1 MMLLSKFAV
10 QVFLISA
17 MLIINKTLISKHR
30 KTPQEKRMNR
40 KSKGLLSIASAVLVG
55 ISLSTSVSLAAE
67 PGSNSSKNIE
77 EGKKIAFSRPK
88 GNCLA
93 CHMII
98 GGASP
103 GNIAPPLIAMKAR
116 FPDKQ
121 VLRDQIQDASKRNP
135 ETSMPL
141 FGRYEILTEAE
152 LDKVVDYIYSL

>member
-1 MMLLSKFAV
+1 M
-10 QVFLISA
+10 
-17 MLIINKTLISKHR
+17 NK
-30 KTPQEKRMNR
+30 
-40 KSKGLLSIASAVLVG
+40 KSKGLLGLASALLIG
-55 ISLSTSVSLAAE
+55 ASLSTTTAIAAE
-67 PGSNSSKNIE
+67 SGSSIE
-77 EGKKIAFSRPK
+77 EGKNLAFSRPK

-103 GNIAPPLIAMKAR
+103 GNIAPPLVAMKGR

-121 VLRDQIQDASKRNP
+121 VLKEQIWDASQRNP

-141 FGRYEILTEAE
+141 FGRYGVLTEDE

>member
-1 MMLLSKFAV
+1 
-10 QVFLISA
+10 
-17 MLIINKTLISKHR
+17 
-30 KTPQEKRMNR
+30 MNR
-40 KSKGLLSIASAVLVG
+40 KSKSKGLLSIAGTMLVG
-55 ISLSTSVSLAAE
+55 ISLSASVSLAAE
-67 PGSNSSKNIE
+67 PGSNTSKNLE
-77 EGKKIAFSRPK
+77 EGKELAFSRPK

-103 GNIAPPLIAMKAR
+103 GNIAPPLIAMKSR

-121 VLRDQIQDASKRNP
+121 VLREQIADASKKNP
-135 ETSMPL
+135 ETAMPL